1 MENKK
6 YRILYNEEKV
16 IQVVEDCGTT
26 LLGHGA
32 DLMVMVD
39 TKENAKVMLESIG
52 INTDRLYS
60 DSYKDELVSS
70 STETGIDYLD
80 KINDFYDPE
89 NVIGS
94 LI

>member
-16 IQVVEDCGTT
+16 VQVVEDYETT
-26 LLGHGA
+26 FLGHGA
-32 DLMVMVD
+32 NLMVVVD
-39 TKENAKVMLESIG
+39 TKENAKIMLESIG
-52 INTDRLYS
+52 INTDRLHS
-60 DSYKDELVSS
+60 DAYKDELVSS

-80 KINDFYDPE
+80 KINNFYNPE
-89 NVIGS
+89 NVVGS

>member
-16 IQVVEDCGTT
+16 IEVVEDCGTT
-26 LLGHGA
+26 LLGHGV

-39 TKENAKVMLESIG
+39 TKENAKIMLESIG
-52 INTDRLYS
+52 INTDRLYR
-60 DSYKDELVSS
+60 DSYKDGLVSS

-80 KINDFYDPE
+80 KINNFYDPE
-89 NVIGS
+89 NVVGS

>member
-16 IQVVEDCGTT
+16 IHVVEDYGTT

-60 DSYKDELVSS
+60 S

-80 KINDFYDPE
+80 KINNFYDPE
-89 NVIGS
+89 NVVGS

>member
-16 IQVVEDCGTT
+16 VQVVEDYGTT
-26 LLGHGA
+26 FLGRGA
-32 DLMVMVD
+32 NLMVMVD
-39 TKENAKVMLESIG
+39 TKENAKIMLESIG
-52 INTDRLYS
+52 INTDGLYE

-80 KINDFYDPE
+80 KINNFYDPE
-89 NVIGS
+89 NVVGS